1 MKRKLTIFEYS
12 GFCFCES
19 AGFLIILGIVISL
32 LNNFKSQISDRD
44 LMIISAVVLGIIY
57 IILKIISKFFSEKPL
72 IAMLPIS
79 YLVGFYM
86 IQFLM
91 VRDSFSM
98 DIDYSQQLGL
108 LTMFFITVSVIDKM
122 FDFYLEE
129 K

>member
-86 IQFLM
+86 VQFLM

>member
-1 MKRKLTIFEYS
+1 MKRKLTIFEYL
-12 GFCFCES
+12 GFCFCEA
-19 AGFLIILGIVISL
+19 AGFLIILGIIISL
-32 LNNFKSQISDRD
+32 LNNFKSLSDRD

-86 IQFLM
+86 VQFLM
-91 VRDSFSM
+91 VRDSSSM

-122 FDFYLEE
+122 FNFYLEE

>member
-86 IQFLM
+86 VQFLM

-98 DIDYSQQLGL
+98 DINYSQQLGL

>member
-1 MKRKLTIFEYS
+1 MKRKLTIFEYL
-12 GFCFCES
+12 GFCFCEA

-32 LNNFKSQISDRD
+32 INNFRPQISIRD
-44 LMIISAVVLGIIY
+44 FMIISAIVLGIIY
-57 IILKIISKFFSEKPL
+57 IILKIISRFFSEKPL

-91 VRDSFSM
+91 VRDNFSM
-98 DIDYSQQLGL
+98 NIDYSQQLGL
-108 LTMFFITVSVIDKM
+108 LTMFFITVSIIDTM

>member
-1 MKRKLTIFEYS
+1 MKRKLIIFEYS

-86 IQFLM
+86 VQFLM